1 MGHGRQPE
9 VYVLAFSTCYA
20 RPMSYILILALTF
33 DIFKEKGVIRI
44 AEEEKFRIPFD
55 VRGSKTSVLRLS
67 NMFLHSGQTVRAV
80 SAVVHILLVCRHVH
94 VL

>member
-1 MGHGRQPE
+1 MFLLLER
-9 VYVLAFSTCYA
+9 VYA

-33 DIFKEKGVIRI
+33 DVLKEKGVIRV

-55 VRGSKTSVLRLS
+55 IRGSKTSVLRLS